1 MPAKKGILIARITVL
16 GITILGCIFAWN
28 PDSSIFRI
36 VSFAWAGF
44 GASFGPLMLCSLFWR
59 KTNLKGAVAG
69 VLSGGIMIF
78 VWKFLI
84 APLGGVFGIYE
95 LLPSFVFGLIVIII
109 VSLATGGPD
118 EEVAKKFDE
127 VMAVRKSGISIAED
141 IANVEK

>member
-1 MPAKKGILIARITVL
+1 
-16 GITILGCIFAWN
+16 
-28 PDSSIFRI
+28 
-36 VSFAWAGF
+36 
-44 GASFGPLMLCSLFWR
+44 
-59 KTNLKGAVAG
+59 
-69 VLSGGIMIF
+69 MIF